1 MGKLWV
7 DRRLRIGRRL
17 LRCFRLAFWSGFLT
31 GFRSEASAAPQQKVG
46 ERFGLGEGFLVY
58 CTGIIRCS

>member
-7 DRRLRIGRRL
+7 DPRLRIGRRL
-17 LRCFRLAFWSGFLT
+17 LRCFRLAFWSGFIT

-46 ERFGLGEGFLVY
+46 EESRLAFDLEGCFA
-58 CTGIIRCS
+58 